1 MFSIIQVTKMHHL
14 SYIILEQNIETYV
27 VACRAQGLVLCLG
40 GINDLS
46 FAPSFGPPPSIIF
59 ME

>member
-1 MFSIIQVTKMHHL
+1 L